1 MNNKTAGNRGSQ
13 RAIALAV
20 TGAVAGA
27 VAALA
32 ALAACSSSAP
42 PSATAPS
49 YAQVLSLAQCMRSHG
64 EPSFPDPNASG
75 SYTLTSSGSIKGAGG
90 ASIDINSSQVQAAY
104 GDCRHLL
111 PGAPSISRLQQLE
124 QQAQTR
130 QEQALPALLKY
141 SQCMRSHGVPNFP
154 DFGQSDPSPAPGNS
168 AAINPDSSQFQAAST
183 ACQPLLPAG
192 AHVSMHSSASTS

>member
-1 MNNKTAGNRGSQ
+1 MNNKTAGNQGSR

-20 TGAVAGA
+20 TGAVA
-27 VAALA
+27 ALA
-32 ALAACSSSAP
+32 ALEACSSP
-42 PSATAPS
+42 PPAASAPS

-75 SYTLTSSGSIKGAGG
+75 SYTLTSSGSIKGADG

-124 QQAQTR
+124 QQGQAR

-154 DFGQSDPSPAPGNS
+154 DLGQSAPSPAPGNR
-168 AAINPDSSQFQAAST
+168 AAINPSSPQFQAAST
-183 ACQPLLPAG
+183 ACQHLLPAG
-192 AHVSMHSSASTS
+192 AHVSLHSSASTS

>member
-1 MNNKTAGNRGSQ
+1 MNNKTAENQGSR

-20 TGAVAGA
+20 TAA

-42 PSATAPS
+42 PAASAPS
-49 YAQVLSLAQCMRSHG
+49 YIQVLSLAQCMRSHG
-64 EPSFPDPNASG
+64 EPNFPDPNASG
-75 SYTLTSSGSIKGAGG
+75 SYTLTSSGSIEGAGG

-124 QQAQTR
+124 QQGQTR

-154 DFGQSDPSPAPGNS
+154 DLGQSDPSPAPGNG
-168 AAINPDSSQFQAAST
+168 AAINPNSPQFQAAST
-183 ACQPLLPAG
+183 ACQHLLPAG
-192 AHVSMHSSASTS
+192 AHVSLHSSASTS